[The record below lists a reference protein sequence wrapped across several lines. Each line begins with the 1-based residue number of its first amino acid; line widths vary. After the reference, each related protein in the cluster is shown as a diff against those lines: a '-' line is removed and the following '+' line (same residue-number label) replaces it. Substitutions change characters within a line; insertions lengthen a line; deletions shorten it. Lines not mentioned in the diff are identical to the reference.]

1 MLLQPKTAVAEM
13 PAATA
18 KVAAAQHAQAAAA
31 AEKAKQAEEE
41 AALCVVRVVQPVA
54 DAADSDVQRTS
65 SSNAAVDLNSLA
77 AWLAAVKCDV
87 YAQQLEEIEGIT
99 MLDDLVA
106 LLDDSDEDLYS
117 RLKALMKPADAR
129 RFVLSLRTDFSLWL
143 RKVGCGE
150 YKQQLSAMGYNSI
163 DDMFELQDES
173 DDSIR
178 ARFAFIGQAKKAH
191 LQRLIKGIRA
201 IVI

>member
-1 MLLQPKTAVAEM
+1 MLLQPKTAAAEM

-41 AALCVVRVVQPVA
+41 AALCLVRVVRPLA

-65 SSNAAVDLNSLA
+65 SLNAAVGWNSLA
-77 AWLAAVKCDV
+77 AWLAAAKCDV

-117 RLKALMKPADAR
+117 RLKAFMKPADAR

-143 RKVGCGE
+143 LKVGCGE
-150 YKQQLSAMGYNSI
+150 YKRQLLAMGYKST

-178 ARFAFIGQAKKAH
+178 AKFAFIGQAKKAN

>member
-1 MLLQPKTAVAEM
+1 MPLQPKTAAAEM

-31 AEKAKQAEEE
+31 EKAKRAEEE
-41 AALCVVRVVQPVA
+41 AALCVALSVVQPRA
-54 DAADSDVQRTS
+54 DAADSDVQRTP
-65 SSNAAVDLNSLA
+65 SSNAAVGWNSLA
-77 AWLAAVKCDV
+77 AWLAAAKCDV

-106 LLDDSDEDLYS
+106 LLDDTDEDLYS
-117 RLKALMKPADAR
+117 RLKAFMKPADAR
-129 RFVLSLRTDFSLWL
+129 RFVLSLRTDFFLWL
-143 RKVGCGE
+143 RKVGCGD
-150 YKQQLSAMGYNSI
+150 YKQQLLAMGYKST

-178 ARFAFIGQAKKAH
+178 AKFAFIGQAKKAH

>member
-1 MLLQPKTAVAEM
+1 MPLQPKTAAAEM

-18 KVAAAQHAQAAAA
+18 KAAAAQHAQAAAA
-31 AEKAKQAEEE
+31 EKAKRAEEE
-41 AALCVVRVVQPVA
+41 AALCVAPVVQPRA
-54 DAADSDVQRTS
+54 DAADSDVQRTP
-65 SSNAAVDLNSLA
+65 SSNAAVGRNSLA
-77 AWLAAVKCDV
+77 AWLAAAKCDV
-87 YAQQLEEIEGIT
+87 YARQLEEIEGIT

-106 LLDDSDEDLYS
+106 LLDDTDEDLYS
-117 RLKALMKPADAR
+117 RLKGFMKPADAK

-143 RKVGCGE
+143 CKVGCSD
-150 YKQQLSAMGYNSI
+150 YKQQLLAMGYKST

-178 ARFAFIGQAKKAH
+178 AKFAFIGQAKKAH